1 MANPDTLQKILDIL
15 RPHCSPFPLQH
26 PKKPLDE
33 AFRLLA
39 GLILESRINP
49 PFFVDPKTVSYALP
63 LDSPK
68 SSSSAVVQDTDD
80 LIR

>member
-1 MANPDTLQKILDIL
+1 MAKPETLQKILEIL

-39 GLILESRINP
+39 GLILESRISP
-49 PFFVDPKTVSYALP
+49 PFFVDPQTVSYAP
-63 LDSPK
+63 QPDSPK
-68 SSSSAVVQDTDD
+68 SSSSEVVQDTDD